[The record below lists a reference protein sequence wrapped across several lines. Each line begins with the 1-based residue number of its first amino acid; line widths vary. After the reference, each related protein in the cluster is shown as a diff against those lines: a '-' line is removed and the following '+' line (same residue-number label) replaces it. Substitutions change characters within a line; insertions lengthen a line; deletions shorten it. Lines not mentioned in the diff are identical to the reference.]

1 MESCY
6 DVVVV
11 GAGMIG
17 SSVAKHVARLGGG
30 SCRVAV
36 IGAAEEGET
45 LSISGGHILHTQLLT
60 HPISCLTFL
69 CSDLKTIYFSPFICK
84 CRLHANFH
92 LPE

>member
-45 LSISGGHILHTQLLT
+45 LSVSGGHILHSQLLT
-60 HPISCLTFL
+60 HHISCLPFL
-69 CSDLKTIYFSPFICK
+69 CSQGRLLFSFY
-84 CRLHANFH
+84 LQM
-92 LPE
+92 

>member
-36 IGAAEEGET
+36 IGAAEEGEA
-45 LSISGGHILHTQLLT
+45 LSILEDTFCTLNFCHIT
-60 HPISCLTFL
+60 
-69 CSDLKTIYFSPFICK
+69 SPVYHFCV
-84 CRLHANFH
+84 L
-92 LPE
+92 

>member
-1 MESCY
+1 MGSCY

-36 IGAAEEGET
+36 IGAAEEGE
-45 LSISGGHILHTQLLT
+45 GHSAHQ
-60 HPISCLTFL
+60 ISCLPFL
-69 CSDLKTIYFSPFICK
+69 CSDLKAVYFSPFICK

>member
-45 LSISGGHILHTQLLT
+45 QS
-60 HPISCLTFL
+60 
-69 CSDLKTIYFSPFICK
+69 
-84 CRLHANFH
+84 
-92 LPE
+92 

>member
-1 MESCY
+1 MIVMGSCY

-36 IGAAEEGET
+36 IGAAEEGE
-45 LSISGGHILHTQLLT
+45 GHILHTQLLS
-60 HPISCLTFL
+60 HQISCLPFL
-69 CSDLKTIYFSPFICK
+69 CSDLKAVYFSPFICK

-92 LPE
+92 PPE

>member
-1 MESCY
+1 MIVMGSCY

-36 IGAAEEGET
+36 IGAAEEGEGHSAHSALVASNL
-45 LSISGGHILHTQLLT
+45 LSTISV
-60 HPISCLTFL
+60 F
-69 CSDLKTIYFSPFICK
+69 
-84 CRLHANFH
+84 
-92 LPE
+92 